1 MRTFV
6 TSRRSRGFTL
16 IELMIVVSIVTVL
29 AMIAIPSYNS
39 QIRKSRRSEAKSALL
54 DLAAREERFM
64 STNGAYTAD
73 GKLLGYPA
81 SGWPQTL
88 ASGFYNISVS
98 NVAAGTAGTA
108 TTAGAAA
115 TFTVTANATGAQAKD
130 TQCLALLVD
139 QTGAQ
144 TSTGTGGTAST
155 GCW

>member
-54 DLAAREERFM
+54 DLAAREERYM
-64 STNGAYTAD
+64 STNGSYTLD
-73 GKLLGYPA
+73 GQLLGYPQ
-81 SGWPQTL
+81 SGWTQSL
-88 ASGFYNISVS
+88 ASGFYKIAVS
-98 NVAAGTAGTA
+98 NVNAGTAGTA
-108 TTAGAAA
+108 TTAGTAA
-115 TFTVTANATGAQAKD
+115 TFTVTATAIGAQASD
-130 TQCLALLVD
+130 TQCATLVID

-144 TSTGTGGTAST
+144 TSTGGGTN
-155 GCW
+155 CW